1 MINLEDI
8 NGFFKEVFG
17 DKIEIQSQS
26 NFETDKDKLQF
37 IVETVQ
43 VIVDRDFKLAEI
55 TGIDFTSYSEPYFIA
70 IENLISLHYGDEIT
84 DAIMFYL
91 YGNKDDDGKD
101 MPYDEDEDGNVTYI
115 KTFDDLWGVIISYLS
130 KK

>member
-1 MINLEDI
+1 MINSDDI
-8 NGFFKEVFG
+8 NGFFRDIFG

-26 NFETDKDKLQF
+26 SLETDKDRLQL
-37 IVETVQ
+37 IIETVQ
-43 VIVDRDFKLAEI
+43 AIVDRDVQLAEI

-70 IENLISLHYGDEIT
+70 IENLIALHYGDEIT

-91 YGNKDDDGKD
+91 YGSKDENGND
-101 MPYDEDEDGNVTYI
+101 MPYDEDENGNVTYI
-115 KTFDDLWGVIISYLS
+115 KTFDDLWGIVISYLS

>member
-1 MINLEDI
+1 MINSDDI
-8 NGFFKEVFG
+8 NGFFRDIFG

-26 NFETDKDKLQF
+26 SLETDKDRLQL

-43 VIVDRDFKLAEI
+43 AIVDRDVQLAEI

-70 IENLISLHYGDEIT
+70 IENLIALHYGDEIT

-91 YGNKDDDGKD
+91 YGSKDENGND
-101 MPYDEDEDGNVTYI
+101 MPYDEDENGNITYI
-115 KTFDDLWGVIISYLS
+115 KTFDDLWGIVISYLS

>member
-1 MINLEDI
+1 MINSDDI
-8 NGFFKEVFG
+8 NGFFRDIFG

-26 NFETDKDKLQF
+26 SLETDKDRLQL
-37 IVETVQ
+37 IIETIQ
-43 VIVDRDFKLAEI
+43 AIVDRDVQLAEI

-70 IENLISLHYGDEIT
+70 IENLIALHYGDEIT

-91 YGNKDDDGKD
+91 YGSKDENGND
-101 MPYDEDEDGNVTYI
+101 MPYDEDENGNITYI
-115 KTFDDLWGVIISYLS
+115 KTFDDLWGIVISYLS